1 LAAYSSANRAVDI
14 ASRLTRV
21 EQALSAL
28 VASKRWEKV
37 ATVQHAGAGGE
48 KHVATAP
55 ANEEDANETEP
66 VQQEVR
72 NVPRELQ

>member
-1 LAAYSSANRAVDI
+1 M
-14 ASRLTRV
+14 
-21 EQALSAL
+21 SAL

-48 KHVATAP
+48 KHVATVP